1 MWWWI
6 SGISGALAV
15 AFGAFGAH
23 GLKARVAPELLD
35 IWHTAA
41 HYHLLHAVVLLVL
54 TASPHPPG
62 LGGWLILAGTIIFSG
77 SLYALV
83 LTDTRW
89 LGAITPIG
97 GVCLILGWLAI
108 AYYGAKS
115 LN

>member
-6 SGISGALAV
+6 SGITGALAV
-15 AFGAFGAH
+15 ACGAFGAH
-23 GLKARVAPELLD
+23 GLKARVEPDLLE

-41 HYHLLHAVVLLVL
+41 HYHLLHAVVLLAL
-54 TASPHPPG
+54 TSSSHAPG
-62 LGGWLILAGTIIFSG
+62 VGGWLIFVGTIIFSG
-77 SLYALV
+77 SLYTLV

-97 GVCLILGWLAI
+97 GVCLIAGWIAI
-108 AYYGAKS
+108 AVYGAKS